1 MQQKI
6 EELVSRFK
14 QDIEKAADSQAVENI
29 RIAYLD
35 VYKRQAN
42 KNPGKQIIMPKN
54 GKIIFPESDTNDRA
68 NPSTAGI
75 LKRTFPATCPSV

>member
-1 MQQKI
+1 M
-6 EELVSRFK
+6 
-14 QDIEKAADSQAVENI
+14 ENTI
-29 RIAYLD
+29 PLQLLPRRVCLSPTMDNIID
-35 VYKRQAN
+35 DKAN